1 MAVPVSGESVGV
13 SELKRTVL
21 DGGYCVGCGACAA
34 LDGEPCRIALND
46 DGCYVAFP
54 QACCQSSADPCCV
67 CPLSDRSIGTA
78 QLAHSLFAAYGARY
92 HDRIGYYV
100 SSYAGHVTNAKLRAD
115 RTSGG
120 YCTWLLLQL
129 FKQHRIDGVIHVR
142 HREPTAKNK
151 TLFHYVISTSEE
163 QIASGSRS
171 SYYPVEMSEVL
182 QNIKTLHGRY
192 AIVAT
197 PLFVRAVRL
206 LCMTEPAI
214 RERIRYC
221 IGLMCGHLKSAHYA
235 DILAWQLGI
244 EPDGLRRMQFREKS
258 SCDAGKYRVVAEG
271 IVAGKAVRRSAPIM
285 NLYGTNW
292 GLGLLKCIGDD
303 YSDDVVGELA
313 DVSIGDAWMRP
324 YRNDPKG
331 TNIVVIRHPD
341 IQDIT
346 EEGLCDGHLA
356 LDRISPEAVAES
368 QRAGFLHRR
377 EGLIYRLSLK
387 KMAGAWHPPSRVQ
400 VCSSRSS
407 HTFVMHQR
415 LRLSLSRESYV
426 AFRRAVCDGSFFSFV
441 RTMNP
446 LVWRYAKTM
455 SFKAMSRML
464 FQNYW
469 SLFCFFLRK
478 PFLRYRTK

>member
-1 MAVPVSGESVGV
+1 MSGESAGV

-34 LDGEPCRIALND
+34 LDGAPCRIALND
-46 DGCYVAFP
+46 SGCYVASP
-54 QACCQSSADPCCV
+54 QASCQSSVDPCYV
-67 CPLSDRSIGTA
+67 CPLSDRSIGTT
-78 QLAHSLFAAYGARY
+78 QLAYNLFAACGARH
-92 HDRIGYYV
+92 HDRIGYYISTYV
-100 SSYAGHVTNAKLRAD
+100 GHVTEAQLRAE

-129 FKQHRIDGVIHVR
+129 FKQHSIDGVIHVH
-142 HREPTAKNK
+142 HREPTAENK
-151 TLFHYVISTSEE
+151 KLFHYVISTSKE

-182 QNIKTLHGRY
+182 QKIKTLHGRY

-206 LCMTEPAI
+206 LCRTEPAI
-214 RERIRYC
+214 HERIRYC

-235 DILAWQLGI
+235 HVLAWQLGI
-244 EPDGLRRMQFREKS
+244 NPDGLCRMQFREKS
-258 SCDAGKYRVVAEG
+258 SCDAGKYRTVAEG
-271 IVAGKAVRRSAPIM
+271 IVAGKAIRRSAPVM

-292 GLGLLKCIGDD
+292 GLGFLKCIGDD

-331 TNIVVIRHPD
+331 TNIVIIRHPD

-346 EEGLCDGHLA
+346 EAGLRDGHLA
-356 LDRISPEAVAES
+356 LDRISPEAVVQS
-368 QRAGFLHRR
+368 QRAGFFHRR
-377 EGLIYRLSLK
+377 EGLAYRLSLK
-387 KMAGAWHPPSRVQ
+387 EVAGAWHPPSRVQ
-400 VCSSRSS
+400 ACSSHSS
-407 HTFVMHQR
+407 HTFAMHQQ
-415 LRLSLSRESYV
+415 LRLDLARESYV
-426 AFRRAVCDGSFFSFV
+426 AFQRAVCDGSFLSFV

-446 LVWRYAKTM
+446 LVWRYAKAM
-455 SFKAMSRML
+455 PFKAMSKTL
-464 FQNYW
+464 LQHYW

-478 PFLRYRTK
+478 PLLRYRTK